1 MQAVEKPNR
10 NGYRVWTRRIL
21 ALALVVLACQQL
33 WRHGRAYVLPMQLY
47 EVVPGKIYRGAW
59 QRDWPMRRI
68 IRDHHIKTIV
78 ALAHPADHPLAVG
91 EKKLAEELGVKWVHI
106 PIVDD
111 RSLADGLSMNELL
124 DKAAAT
130 INDPANQ
137 PVYFHCHHGL
147 NRASMAQIAYRTRYC
162 GWTLEQAG
170 AEINDAFGLIRAT
183 HGPDYRYMEKYY
195 KDVILPLR
203 EADRRNAKLVP
214 ATNTND
220 SETQSTRTANSA
232 DITERSTAPRLR

>member
-1 MQAVEKPNR
+1 MQAVDKPNPS
-10 NGYRVWTRRIL
+10 GLRVWTRRIL

-47 EVVPGKIYRGAW
+47 EVVPAKIYRGAW

-91 EKKLAEELGVKWVHI
+91 EKKLADEMGVKWVHI

-111 RSLADGLSMNELL
+111 RSLADGLSMNDLL

-195 KDVILPLR
+195 NDVILPLR
-203 EADRRNAKLVP
+203 KVDRRTASP
-214 ATNTND
+214 AAESMSIAHDPTTP
-220 SETQSTRTANSA
+220 QTANSA
-232 DITERSTAPRLR
+232 QISERSSPPRLR